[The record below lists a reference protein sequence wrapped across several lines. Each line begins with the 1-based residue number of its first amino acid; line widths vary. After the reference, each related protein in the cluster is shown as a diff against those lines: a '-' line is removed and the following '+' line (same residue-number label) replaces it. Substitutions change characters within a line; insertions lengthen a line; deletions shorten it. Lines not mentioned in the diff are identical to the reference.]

1 MRLFFKHNGVY
12 LSIYVFVLAVL
23 GYILLTNGKVQIHK
37 ALNTNVG
44 NIYIDTFFKYI
55 TYLGDGLVAFF
66 IACIF
71 LFINMR
77 VSIYILI
84 SYLGAAIVSYIL
96 KHVVYN
102 DIYRPHSTFEYF
114 LHEKLNE
121 VEGVDIASF
130 HSFPSGHALSAF
142 ALFFCLLF
150 VTKQQRFK
158 VMFFLLAFI
167 ASFSRIYL
175 SQHWLIDVYVGSI
188 IGVSFSLFFYTVFYH
203 TSYFQK
209 LNTTLPK
216 LLSRNKTTRV

>member
-12 LSIYVFVLAVL
+12 LCIYVIILAVL
-23 GYILLTNGKVQIHK
+23 GYVLLTNGKVQIHK
-37 ALNTNVG
+37 ALNTHVG
-44 NIYIDTFFKYI
+44 NVYIGVFFKYI

-66 IACIF
+66 IAFIF
-71 LFINMR
+71 LFINTR
-77 VSIYILI
+77 VSVYILI
-84 SYLGAAIVSYIL
+84 SYLGAAVVSYIL
-96 KHVVYN
+96 KHVVY
-102 DIYRPHSTFEYF
+102 DDVYRPHSAFEYF

-121 VEGVDIASF
+121 VEGVDVASF

-158 VMFFLLAFI
+158 VIFFMLAFI

-188 IGVSFSLFFYTVFYH
+188 IGVSFSLFFYAVFYH

-216 LLSRNKTTRV
+216 LLSRNKNTRV